1 MVASAAEGR
10 SGRGREQMAENE
22 GELGPS
28 KELERQADA
37 VADFLEELLER
48 MGIDAIAEPSSR
60 GDHMY
65 VDIVEASEDDVALL
79 IGHAG
84 QTLDAI
90 QELTRM
96 AVGRQLDE
104 RIRVVIDVDDFKKR
118 HEDRLSE
125 KAQEAAERALE
136 TGEPVALD
144 PMNAYERKIVHDAV
158 AAIDGVESSS
168 KGEEPDRAVVVR
180 RL

>member
-1 MVASAAEGR
+1 MTPVSETSAD
-10 SGRGREQMAENE
+10 QQ
-22 GELGPS
+22 PS
-28 KELERQADA
+28 EELERQADA

-65 VDIVEASEDDVALL
+65 VDIVEGPEEDLSLL
-79 IGHAG
+79 LGREG

-104 RIRVVIDVDDFKKR
+104 RVRVVVDVADHKKR
-118 HEDRLSE
+118 QEDRL
-125 KAQEAAERALE
+125 AAMGRAAAERALE
-136 TGEPVALD
+136 SGEEVEME
-144 PMNAYERKIVHDAV
+144 PMNSYERKIVHDAV
-158 AAIDGVESSS
+158 ATVDGVESSS
-168 KGEEPDRAVVVR
+168 RGEDPNRFVVIR
-180 RL
+180 RS

>member
-1 MVASAAEGR
+1 
-10 SGRGREQMAENE
+10 
-22 GELGPS
+22 
-28 KELERQADA
+28 

-65 VDIVEASEDDVALL
+65 VDIVEGPEEDLSLL
-79 IGHAG
+79 LGREG

-104 RIRVVIDVDDFKKR
+104 RVRVVVDVADHKKR
-118 HEDRLSE
+118 QEDRL
-125 KAQEAAERALE
+125 AAMGRAAAERALE
-136 TGEPVALD
+136 SGEEVEME
-144 PMNAYERKIVHDAV
+144 PMNSYERKIVHDAV
-158 AAIDGVESSS
+158 ATVDGVESSS
-168 KGEEPDRAVVVR
+168 RGEDPNRFVVIR
-180 RL
+180 RS

>member
-1 MVASAAEGR
+1 MTPVSETSAD
-10 SGRGREQMAENE
+10 QQ
-22 GELGPS
+22 PS
-28 KELERQADA
+28 EELERQADA

-65 VDIVEASEDDVALL
+65 VDIVDGPEEDLSLL
-79 IGHAG
+79 LGREG

-104 RIRVVIDVDDFKKR
+104 RVRVVVDVADHKKR
-118 HEDRLSE
+118 QEDRL
-125 KAQEAAERALE
+125 AAMGRAAAERALE
-136 TGEPVALD
+136 SGEEVEME
-144 PMNAYERKIVHDAV
+144 PMNSYERKIVHDAV
-158 AAIDGVESSS
+158 ATVDGVESSS
-168 KGEEPDRAVVVR
+168 RGEDPNRFVVIR
-180 RL
+180 RS

>member
-1 MVASAAEGR
+1 MSDDATPTDA
-10 SGRGREQMAENE
+10 
-22 GELGPS
+22 
-28 KELERQADA
+28 LERQADA

-65 VDIVEASEDDVALL
+65 VDIVDCPEDDVALL
-79 IGHAG
+79 VGREG

-104 RIRVVIDVDDFKKR
+104 RIRVVVDIDDRKKR
-118 HEDRLSE
+118 QEDRL
-125 KAQEAAERALE
+125 ADAGREAAERALAS
-136 TGEPVALD
+136 GEDVELE

-158 AAIDGVESSS
+158 AGVEGVESSS
-168 KGEEPDRAVVVR
+168 RGEDPDRFVVVR
-180 RL
+180 RV

>member
-1 MVASAAEGR
+1 MSETSADR
-10 SGRGREQMAENE
+10 
-22 GELGPS
+22 GPS
-28 KELERQADA
+28 EELERQADA

-48 MGIDAIAEPSSR
+48 MGIDAIAEPSAR

-65 VDIVEASEDDVALL
+65 VDIVDGPEEDLALL
-79 IGHAG
+79 VGHEG

-104 RIRVVIDVDDFKKR
+104 RIRVVVDVGDHKK
-118 HEDRLSE
+118 HQEDRL
-125 KAQEAAERALE
+125 ADQGRAAAERALE
-136 TGEPVALD
+136 SGSEVELE

-158 AAIDGVESSS
+158 ATVEGVESSS
-168 KGEEPDRAVVVR
+168 RGEDPHRFVVVR
-180 RL
+180 PA

>member
-1 MVASAAEGR
+1 MTLVSEM
-10 SGRGREQMAENE
+10 SSDQQ
-22 GELGPS
+22 PS
-28 KELERQADA
+28 EELERQADA

-65 VDIVEASEDDVALL
+65 VDIVDAPEEDLSLL
-79 IGHAG
+79 LGREG

-104 RIRVVIDVDDFKKR
+104 RVRVVVDVGDHKKR
-118 HEDRLSE
+118 QEDRL
-125 KAQEAAERALE
+125 AAMGREAAERARE
-136 TGEPVALD
+136 SGDEVEME
-144 PMNAYERKIVHDAV
+144 PMNSYERKIVHDAV
-158 AAIDGVESSS
+158 ATVEGVESSS
-168 KGEEPDRAVVVR
+168 RGEDPHRFVVIR
-180 RL
+180 RS

>member
-1 MVASAAEGR
+1 MTPVSETSAD
-10 SGRGREQMAENE
+10 QQ
-22 GELGPS
+22 PS
-28 KELERQADA
+28 EELERQADA

-65 VDIVEASEDDVALL
+65 VDIVDGPEEDLSLL
-79 IGHAG
+79 LGREG

-104 RIRVVIDVDDFKKR
+104 RVRVVVDVADHKKR
-118 HEDRLSE
+118 QEDRL
-125 KAQEAAERALE
+125 AAMGRAAAERALE
-136 TGEPVALD
+136 SGEEVEMEA
-144 PMNAYERKIVHDAV
+144 MNSYERKIVHDAV
-158 AAIDGVESSS
+158 ATVDGVESSS
-168 KGEEPDRAVVVR
+168 RGEDPNRFVVIR
-180 RL
+180 RS